1 MDDSRTEAQ
10 TGSEATAG
18 VEETAALRDEV
29 GRLRDLLA
37 ERDQRIAGLRDE
49 ITLLRDEIRA
59 LKNLPKRP
67 RMKPSGMAA
76 AVEAAKSGTTDGK
89 GKAGKGRKGKRPR
102 GSRRR
107 HPKAAQRD
115 VRIELEHVPDGA
127 VFKGYETRRVHDIT
141 FRAEEVRVL
150 RAVWETPDGCRH
162 VAPMPEG
169 LVCGREQYGLGV
181 KAFVLTLYHQGQS
194 TVNRIT
200 TLLNDAGLAISKRT
214 VQRMLNEDAAG
225 LVAEAREVL
234 KAGLASASWIAVDD
248 TGARHGA
255 RNGYCTVIGNE
266 AFTHFRSSEAKTRLN
281 FFDHLNAGDERLI
294 LNEAA
299 FAHMRRLNLSGTV
312 IRTLADHPRKL
323 FPDRAS
329 WIAHLDALGIS
340 ALTVT
345 PDPVRGTTESARWGT
360 VVEGGRL
367 DRTVILSDDAGQF
380 NAGDRHALCW
390 VHSERLIHK
399 LFAGSA
405 HHQAA
410 RDDAKARVWSY
421 YALLLGY
428 QRNPSEK
435 RRKWL
440 STRFDTLFKARTGH
454 ATLDRLLESLI
465 ANKAELLRVLD
476 HPDIPLSTNIVERDI
491 RAHVTR
497 RKLSAGTRSEP
508 GRQARDAGLGIL
520 KTCGKLGV
528 SFSDYLADR
537 FGMAGAPAVPKLAD
551 LIVQRSTA

>member
-1 MDDSRTEAQ
+1 M
-10 TGSEATAG
+10 
-18 VEETAALRDEV
+18 
-29 GRLRDLLA
+29 
-37 ERDQRIAGLRDE
+37 
-49 ITLLRDEIRA
+49 
-59 LKNLPKRP
+59 
-67 RMKPSGMAA
+67 
-76 AVEAAKSGTTDGK
+76 
-89 GKAGKGRKGKRPR
+89 
-102 GSRRR
+102 
-107 HPKAAQRD
+107 HRD
-115 VRIELEHVPDGA
+115 VRVELEHVPDGA
-127 VFKGYETRRVHDIT
+127 VFKGYETRRLHDIA

-162 VAPMPEG
+162 AAPMPGG

-181 KAFVLTLYHQGQS
+181 KAFVPTLYHQGRS
-194 TVNRIT
+194 TANRIA
-200 TLLNDAGLAISKRT
+200 TLLNDAGLGISKRT

-225 LVAEAREVL
+225 PVAEAREIL

-281 FFDHLNAGDERLI
+281 LFDHLNAGDERLI
-294 LNEAA
+294 LNGAA

-312 IRTLADHPRKL
+312 IRTLANHPRKL

-329 WIAHLDALGIS
+329 WTAHLGALGIP
-340 ALTVT
+340 ALTAT
-345 PDPVRGTTESARWGT
+345 PDPVRGTTESARWGA
-360 VVEGGRL
+360 VVEAGRL
-367 DRTVILSDDAGQF
+367 DGTAILNDNAGQF
-380 NAGDRHALCW
+380 NAGDRHALCRI
-390 VHSERLIHK
+390 HSERLIHK

-405 HHQAA
+405 RHRAA

-421 YALLLGY
+421 YALLPGY
-428 QRNPSEK
+428 RRNPSEK

-454 ATLDRLLESLI
+454 ATLDRLLEGSI

-491 RAHVTR
+491 RAHATR
-497 RKLSAGTRSEP
+497 RKPSAGARSEP

-520 KTCGKLGV
+520 KTCGKPGV

-551 LIVQRSTA
+551 LIVQRYTA